1 MATQKTNIDRFKTNY
16 PKAFTKLEQAIEIGD
31 KLQEMDKKIA
41 KEITKKLKNIK
52 PSEAIKLFREAEKRT
67 S

>member
-31 KLQEMDKKIA
+31 KLQEMDKK
-41 KEITKKLKNIK
+41 N
-52 PSEAIKLFREAEKRT
+52 SKRNN
-67 S
+67 